1 MPAYIRRE
9 LLTAAQ
15 RAELPALP
23 TDRLEIRERYSLM
36 PADLHGRLDQVRC
49 LDCGALTERAALQ
62 SELLVRN
69 PDFAGASVVV
79 KPDGDAELSDVDY
92 QRFEIPVC
100 GACGGMLKPDVVFF
114 GENVPV
120 NRSQVNSVV

>member
-36 PADLHGRLDQVRC
+36 PADFDSLVSRATSWRKRSAILGSENE
-49 LDCGALTERAALQ
+49 ER
-62 SELLVRN
+62 
-69 PDFAGASVVV
+69 
-79 KPDGDAELSDVDY
+79 
-92 QRFEIPVC
+92 
-100 GACGGMLKPDVVFF
+100 
-114 GENVPV
+114 
-120 NRSQVNSVV
+120 